1 MTVSENFLE
10 SDWFRYGALPLLI
23 FLARLCDVT
32 LGTLRNVFISKGLR
46 NVVPILGFCEVT
58 IWLLSIKQIM
68 QHLDNPLCY
77 VAFAG
82 GFATGTYVGLFVERK
97 LAIGMQVLRII
108 VPQNAQSL
116 IESLQNAN
124 FGVTVIDGHGA
135 KGPVKIIFTI
145 IKRKDI
151 EFVRNLINRTN
162 PNTFYSVEDVRV
174 ASQGVFP
181 SNASSGTLNYIR
193 SIFPDLKEK

>member
-1 MTVSENFLE
+1 MTHASFLE
-10 SDWFRYGALPLLI
+10 CDIFRWLVLPLLI
-23 FLARLCDVT
+23 FLARRCDVT

-77 VAFAG
+77 IAFAG
-82 GFATGTYVGLFVERK
+82 GFAMGTYVGLFVEKR

-108 VPQNAQSL
+108 INQDAQPF
-116 IESLQNAN
+116 IEMLQKAN
-124 FGVTVIDGHGA
+124 FGVTVIDGHGS
-135 KGPVKIIFTI
+135 KGPVKIILTI
-145 IKRKDI
+145 IKRKDFDFI
-151 EFVRNLINRTN
+151 RELIKQTN
-162 PNTFYSVEDVRV
+162 PQAFYSIEDVRV

-181 SNASSGTLNYIR
+181 RTAAAGTLDYLRN
-193 SIFPDLKEK
+193 IFPDMKEK